1 MLEGLWTATFASDI
15 DGFGEGSPSDGS
27 GIVIFERNRIFGGD
41 AFYYYTGN
49 YEMVAENRFKGL
61 LHVTRYIDN
70 ARSIFGN
77 LSEFDLDFIA
87 EINDKEI
94 IATGFLVQFKTA
106 TFAAK
111 LIKRADLPE

>member
-1 MLEGLWTATFASDI
+1 MDYGRLLLRLIWMHLEKVAPRMDQKLSFFQRS
-15 DGFGEGSPSDGS
+15 
-27 GIVIFERNRIFGGD
+27 RIFGGD

-49 YEMVAENRFKGL
+49 YEMVADDKFKGL

-70 ARSIFGN
+70 AGSIFGN

-87 EINDKEI
+87 EINGEEI
-94 IATGFLVQFKTA
+94 IGTGFLVQFKTA

-111 LIKRADLPE
+111 LIKRAELPE